1 MTHPNIQIYLY
12 LLAHLFLHPHGTPR
26 VRPPHLG
33 DHCSYVSDVRNST
46 SDVITTSKQSQ
57 TPCKK
62 CNGGNKMAKPKTEGG
77 CCLKCSEPNTVTM
90 LQERRM
96 EMNAHWE
103 IMKRRHGLKIE
114 EENEIYVHV

>member
-90 LQERRM
+90 LQDRRM
-96 EMNAHWE
+96 EMNAH
-103 IMKRRHGLKIE
+103 
-114 EENEIYVHV
+114 